1 MVHSRQVGPERT
13 GTSPPRWVLDTNV
26 VLSALLFPSGRL
38 TWLRDAWRSG
48 AIVPLASGKTT
59 TELIRVLHYPRFGLA
74 PGEQEDLLADYLP
87 HCESVIVS
95 GTVAIPE
102 CRDPPDR
109 PFLELA
115 LAGEA
120 DALVTGDKDL
130 LALADAFAIPLVTPT
145 AALAT
150 LPTR

>member
-1 MVHSRQVGPERT
+1 MVHSRQVGPEPR
-13 GTSPPRWVLDTNV
+13 GTNPRRWVLDTNV

-48 AIVPLASGKTT
+48 ATVPLASGETT

-87 HCESVIVS
+87 YCESVVVS
-95 GTVAIPE
+95 GAVVTPE
-102 CRDPPDR
+102 CRDPRDR

-130 LALADAFAIPLVTPT
+130 LALADAFAIPIISPT
-145 AALAT
+145 VALASR
-150 LPTR
+150 PTR

>member
-1 MVHSRQVGPERT
+1 MTPA
-13 GTSPPRWVLDTNV
+13 RWILDTNV

-48 AIVPLASGKTT
+48 VGVPLAARETT

-74 PGEQEDLLADYLP
+74 PSERDDLLADYLP
-87 HCESVIVS
+87 YCESVIVS
-95 GTVAIPE
+95 GPVTVPE
-102 CRDPPDR
+102 CRDPHDR

-115 LAGEA
+115 VAGRA

-130 LALADAFAIPLVTPT
+130 LALARTFPIPILNP
-145 AALAT
+145 ASALAT
-150 LPTR
+150 LPPG

>member
-1 MVHSRQVGPERT
+1 MTPA
-13 GTSPPRWVLDTNV
+13 RWVLDTNV

-48 AIVPLASGKTT
+48 VVVPLAARETT

-74 PGEQEDLLADYLP
+74 PSERDDLLADYLP
-87 HCESVIVS
+87 YCESVIVS
-95 GTVAIPE
+95 GPVAAPA
-102 CRDPPDR
+102 CRDPGDR

-115 LAGEA
+115 VAGRA

-130 LALADAFAIPLVTPT
+130 LALA
-145 AALAT
+145 AT
-150 LPTR
+150 LPTPIVPPAAALAILPTR